1 MPTAMLA
8 GPAAVVDNRHEALE
22 SAADRI
28 CRLNEGGHVGV
39 FGFASRHGARQR
51 VNHDGGGPLVTKLEF
66 DLRNERFGLGDEV
79 DRHQDQPEGYGWHLV
94 AEAMSDEGKHALAQ

>member
-1 MPTAMLA
+1 ML
-8 GPAAVVDNRHEALE
+8 PLALMIFGFSISSGLSE
-22 SAADRI
+22 RFSFGASATGASAFFEDFF
-28 CRLNEGGHVGV
+28 GV

-94 AEAMSDEGKHALAQ
+94 AEDRVMR